1 MHPIRS
7 WLPKLTYGL
16 AMGLLSAAAF
26 ASDAPAT
33 HESVE
38 HTVSSILEQSYAPDG
53 PGASV
58 IVVKDGKV
66 LFRGARGMANVELG
80 SPLQPQSVF
89 RIGSVTKQFTG
100 AAILLLA
107 HEGKLSLSDPLTKFI
122 PDFPTQGHNVT
133 VQHLLSHTSGIKN
146 YTEIPEWAPTMRMDL
161 TVDQLI
167 NVFKDKPFDFA
178 PGEQWKYDNS
188 GYVLLGSIIER
199 VSGQSY
205 ADFMRTRIFDPL
217 GMKQTRVDVS
227 VDIVADRAEGYAK
240 QGDHWVNAD
249 FLSMTQ
255 PYSAG
260 DLISSVDDL
269 ARWNAAIENNEIL
282 TQELWKR
289 ATTSFALAD
298 GAPTQYGA
306 GWFMGRVGNL
316 ASVEH
321 GGGINGF
328 NAYVL
333 RVPSKHLYVAV
344 LANAAPP
351 STPAQQLALNL
362 AASALG
368 ISLDTP
374 EAPVSQKILNQYVG
388 NYAVEPS
395 KTRRITLVGNRLHAM
410 IEGDKDLELTPIGR
424 DLFEARDDHSHFH
437 FIRLSGRVD
446 ALSIEPR
453 FLMGDRIPAKRVSH

>member
-1 MHPIRS
+1 
-7 WLPKLTYGL
+7 
-16 AMGLLSAAAF
+16 
-26 ASDAPAT
+26 
-33 HESVE
+33 
-38 HTVSSILEQSYAPDG
+38 
-53 PGASV
+53 
-58 IVVKDGKV
+58 
-66 LFRGARGMANVELG
+66 
-80 SPLQPQSVF
+80 
-89 RIGSVTKQFTG
+89 VTKQFTG
-100 AAILLLA
+100 AAILLLS

-122 PDFPTQGHNVT
+122 PDYPTQGHDVT
-133 VQHLLSHTSGIKN
+133 IQHLLSHTSGIKN
-146 YTEIPEWAPTMRMDL
+146 YTEIPEWEPTMRTDL

-167 NVFKDKPFDFA
+167 AVFKDKPFDFS
-178 PGEQWKYDNS
+178 PGEKWSYSNS

-205 ADFMRTRIFDPL
+205 AEFLRTRIFEPL
-217 GMKQTRVDVS
+217 GMKQTRVDVN
-227 VDIVADRAEGYAK
+227 ADVIPNRAEGYSK

-249 FLSMTQ
+249 FLSMTH

-260 DLISSVDDL
+260 DLVSTVDDL
-269 ARWNAAIENNEIL
+269 ARWNAAIEHNELL
-282 TQELWKR
+282 TRDEWTR
-289 ATTSFALAD
+289 ATSSFVLAD
-298 GAPTQYGA
+298 GTRTQYGA

-333 RVPSKHLYVAV
+333 RVPSKHFYVVV

-368 ISLDTP
+368 VSLDAP
-374 EAPVSQKILNQYVG
+374 EVSVSPKILNQYVG
-388 NYAVEPS
+388 TYAVEPG
-395 KTRRITLVGNRLHAM
+395 KTRRIALTGDRLHAM
-410 IEGDKDLELTPIGR
+410 IEGDKSLELTPIGR

-437 FIRLSGRVD
+437 FIRRSGRVD

-453 FLMGDRIPAKRVSH
+453 FLGGDRIPAKRVSN